1 MISAQH
7 ISANRLDI
15 LGFNQLKRIVVLIKH
30 DDDSLGRNL
39 PGARAAKRNE
49 SETLYG
55 TETIM
60 EAGNKEKMRMSQ
72 LSKSN
77 SA

>member
-1 MISAQH
+1 M
-7 ISANRLDI
+7 
-15 LGFNQLKRIVVLIKH
+15 LIKH

>member
-1 MISAQH
+1 M
-7 ISANRLDI
+7 
-15 LGFNQLKRIVVLIKH
+15 LIKH

-39 PGARAAKRNE
+39 LRARAAKRNE
-49 SETLYG
+49 SETLHG

-72 LSKSN
+72 LSKGN